1 MLLNIYI
8 FNNIMSDKN
17 LEELKNTYTIQEL
30 ELIKNIDNLDLLSV
44 LRNNK
49 LSLKFC
55 VNYILNEEYQTTRKE
70 RDITIDTVA
79 NYQSHLFEEI
89 KRLINNNV

>member
-79 NYQSHLFEEI
+79 NYQPHLYEEI
-89 KRLINNNV
+89 KKLLQQ

>member
-1 MLLNIYI
+1 
-8 FNNIMSDKN
+8 MSDKN

-79 NYQSHLFEEI
+79 NYQPHLYEEI
-89 KRLINNNV
+89 KKLLQQ

>member
-1 MLLNIYI
+1 
-8 FNNIMSDKN
+8 MSDSN
-17 LEELKNTYTIQEL
+17 LEKPKYNYTIQEL
-30 ELIKNIDNLDLLSV
+30 ELIKNIDKLDLLSV

-49 LSLKFC
+49 LSLNFC
-55 VNYILNEEYQTTRKE
+55 INYILNEEYQTTRKE

-89 KRLINNNV
+89 KRLINDNNV